1 MKRFAS
7 LYALL
12 LGVVVVTVI
21 VAADSKEP
29 PDLRAR
35 MASDES
41 KLHRVTDVPF
51 KMDDEA
57 AALCD
62 RNPKSFH
69 AHSNYYCHVYVNVAG
84 LETMKSGK
92 GIYPVGSVI
101 VKQKYSDEE
110 ATETELFTIMRK
122 MKPGYDKAH
131 GDWEYSIVDRT
142 GVKELVSGRLEA
154 CIKCH
159 TPYAKT
165 DYVTRVYLTRESKP
179 AK

>member
-1 MKRFAS
+1 MKRFVRLFS
-7 LYALL
+7 LL
-12 LGVVVVTVI
+12 LGVVLMTVVI
-21 VAADSKEP
+21 AADSKEP

-41 KLHRVTDVPF
+41 MLHRVTDVPF
-51 KMDDEA
+51 KMDNEA

-69 AHSNYYCHVYVNVAG
+69 AHSNYYCHVYVNEAG

-92 GIYPVGSVI
+92 GIYPAGSVI
-101 VKQKYSDEE
+101 IKQKYSDEE
-110 ATETELFTIMRK
+110 ATEAELFTIMRK
-122 MKPGYDKAH
+122 MTPGYDKAH

-142 GVKELVSGRLEA
+142 GMKELVSGRLEA

-165 DYVTRVYLTRESKP
+165 DYVTRVYLTKESKP